1 MIEEAL
7 ELLRLDE
14 WYGRG
19 EHIEIAKGKNKRVTS
34 LKEGINQ
41 IKRAYKW
48 QIKKK

>member
-1 MIEEAL
+1 MKEIL
-7 ELLRLDE
+7 ELLRADD
-14 WYGRG
+14 WYGCG

-41 IKRAYKW
+41 IKRAYRW